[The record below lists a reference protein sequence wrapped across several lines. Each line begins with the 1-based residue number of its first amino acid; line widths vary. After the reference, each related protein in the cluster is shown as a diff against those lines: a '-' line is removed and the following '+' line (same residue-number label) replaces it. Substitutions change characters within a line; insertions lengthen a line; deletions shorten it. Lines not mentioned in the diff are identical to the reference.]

1 MEGDLRLARL
11 LQSSVQ
17 ALPESYPEGMNP
29 ARYKQRGRTGN
40 ERRRGMKEFAKRVVE
55 AAWFEPTM
63 IGLIIFNG
71 VLIGLETSKAFV
83 ERFDHWL
90 RYGNDAILVVFIIEA
105 ALKLAAVSPRF
116 GLYFRNG
123 WNLFDF
129 TVIVASLIPATG
141 EFALVARLVRV
152 LRVLR
157 LISTVPQLR
166 LIVATLVRSIPS
178 MGHVIVL
185 MSIIFYIYAV
195 TGYHLFNEHDPE
207 RWGTLGD
214 ALLTLFTMVTL
225 EGWVEVMK
233 KAMELH
239 AWAWIYFVTFIMVGT
254 FIVLNLFIAIVINNL
269 DASKAAELEE
279 LRAPVTHDEVLR
291 ELQRTRTAL
300 ADLQRRLEG
309 LPVEGRRSDGP

>member
-1 MEGDLRLARL
+1 M
-11 LQSSVQ
+11 V
-17 ALPESYPEGMNP
+17 P
-29 ARYKQRGRTGN
+29 QRMR
-40 ERRRGMKEFAKRVVE
+40 EFAKRIVE
-55 AAWFEPTM
+55 APWFEPAM

-71 VLIGLETSKAFV
+71 ILIGLETSKTFV
-83 ERFDHWL
+83 ERFDRWL
-90 RYGNDAILVVFIIEA
+90 HVGNDVILVIFIIEA
-105 ALKLAAVSPRF
+105 VFKLTAVAPRF
-116 GLYFRNG
+116 SLYFRNG

-129 TVIVASLIPATG
+129 SVIVASLIPATG

-178 MGHVIVL
+178 MGHVIML

-195 TGYHLFNEHDPE
+195 TGYHLFHEHDPE
-207 RWGTLGD
+207 HWGTLGD

-225 EGWVEVMK
+225 EGWIDVME
-233 KAMELH
+233 KAMEVH
-239 AWAWIYFVTFIMVGT
+239 AWAWIYFVTFIMIGT

-279 LRAPVTHDEVLR
+279 LREPVTHEEIMR
-291 ELQRTRTAL
+291 ELERTRNAL
-300 ADLQRRLEG
+300 SDLQRKLEA
-309 LPVEGRRSDGP
+309 LPAAGKRPGSP